1 MSEKRIERFDISTK
15 NLKIK
20 NLISQEFLAVEFRAI
35 SNVLPNRNNSHFTR
49 EAIINAKDSCY
60 NKPILAAYDAQKDS
74 ILAHEDAGIKY
85 DSEMDQYYY
94 DYTGKNCEVPI
105 GIIPE
110 SAKVE
115 IVEDPTDGL
124 TWLVFSGLIW
134 INYSYPVVKKILKS
148 PHGKISVEVNVEE
161 YHMVDD
167 IEYIDKF
174 TLIGC
179 TCLGDQY
186 TTGIPLARL
195 TIPELEKTSV
205 FKAQSQKIS
214 FALNKL
220 KEQQEYS
227 NSNDTKIEKPDNDN
241 SISNEDQPRVSMEE
255 PNKTDTPEDRTSR
268 YSEISVPEMA
278 STSVFQAQTK
288 RLKFAYQELDKQNHS
303 EQKVEKPD
311 NDKPIPNEN
320 VDRISMDEPEDRTS
334 RYSEISVADLTY
346 EQKKSLIAQEFMRLE
361 DDAEFWIED
370 IANTYVIIYYHS
382 DDEHCNYKVGY
393 IIDDDP
399 NHTVHLDWDNKE
411 KVIQTWKTFEKDNDS
426 TNTNKIFD
434 SKEDTPEMREV
445 FKRDCEQSDIKA
457 DESPMDNNTPDSKA
471 KFESKDIVE
480 NPGPEMGIVMA
491 VDEKEC
497 NSSDPEKDKECNSS
511 EEKECNSSDDCEKE
525 CNASDDS
532 KEECAEDKCP
542 DCGKPMSE
550 CNCKDANACEE
561 PEKNCNSEE
570 GCKESEACGDKEVEG
585 CENKETEGCE
595 DKEAESCD
603 PEKKEEE
610 GCKETEGCNPE
621 DQCKNS
627 CPEDECKMSDDP
639 NGEHFSD
646 DPHGEHFATVNVHG
660 EDLNINQLLEKF
672 TALEDSYNNLKE
684 KYSTFEMKEF
694 KDFALDTINKES
706 RLLDETKANVRDE
719 VMNAISCG
727 KFSTKD
733 EVEKFTVQSM
743 AMALFNQ
750 KEVESTDNTEKESD
764 GTKSD
769 FEATIVKNPIG
780 ADENKVKKAKTG
792 IDSLLEA
799 NNALKFV

>member
-1 MSEKRIERFDISTK
+1 MSENKNILKFEVSTK
-15 NLKIK
+15 NLKVK
-20 NLISQEFLAVEFRAI
+20 NLISQDFLEIELDMI
-35 SNVLPNRNNSHFTR
+35 SNIYPNRNRSTFLR
-49 EAIINAKDSCY
+49 EAMINAVDTVY
-60 NKPILAAYDAQKDS
+60 NKPVLASFDS
-74 ILAHEDAGIKY
+74 KSFEFGGHDDNNVHY
-85 DSEMDQYYY
+85 DSELDEYYY
-94 DYTGKNCEVPI
+94 DYNAPGCEHPI
-105 GIIPE
+105 GVIR
-110 SAKVE
+110 STDKVE
-115 IVEDPTDGL
+115 VVDNPVDGL
-124 TWLVFSGLIW
+124 AHMKATAVIW
-134 INYSYPVVKKILKS
+134 TAYSYAQCKKLLKN
-148 PHGKISVEVNVEE
+148 KRTKVSVEVEVTDYEF
-161 YHMVDD
+161 DKD
-167 IEYIDKF
+167 GIEIIKAFKF
-174 TLIGC
+174 LGVTLLSNGLTEAINNSN
-179 TCLGDQY
+179 
-186 TTGIPLARL
+186 A

-205 FKAQSQKIS
+205 FQAQRKKLS
-214 FALNKL
+214 FALQQL
-220 KEQQEYS
+220 EEQQKH
-227 NSNDTKIEKPDNDN
+227 SNDTKIEKPDNSDPIESEN
-241 SISNEDQPRVSMEE
+241 QPRVSMEE
-255 PNKTDTPEDRTSR
+255 PNKADTPEDRTSR
-268 YSEISVPEMA
+268 YSG
-278 STSVFQAQTK
+278 
-288 RLKFAYQELDKQNHS
+288 
-303 EQKVEKPD
+303 
-311 NDKPIPNEN
+311 
-320 VDRISMDEPEDRTS
+320 
-334 RYSEISVADLTY
+334 ISVADLTY

-361 DDAEFWIED
+361 DDADFWIED
-370 IANTYVIIYYHS
+370 ISDTYVIIYYHS

-491 VDEKEC
+491 ADEKEC

-511 EEKECNSSDDCEKE
+511 EEKECNSSDGCEKE

-550 CNCKDANACEE
+550 CNCKDTNACEE

-570 GCKESEACGDKEVEG
+570 GCKESEACDNKEVEG
-585 CENKETEGCE
+585 CENKETEGCK
-595 DKEAESCD
+595 DSEACKD
-603 PEKKEEE
+603 TE
-610 GCKETEGCNPE
+610 GCKETEGCE
-621 DQCKNS
+621 DKEEEACGDKDSECGDKMCNS
-627 CPEDECKMSDDP
+627 DETTS
-639 NGEHFSD
+639 ETFSD
-646 DPHGEHFATVNVHG
+646 EVTSETFEKFTVNVHG

-684 KYSTFEMKEF
+684 KYSAFEMKEF
-694 KDFALDTINKES
+694 KAFALDTINKES
-706 RLLDETKANVRDE
+706 RLLDETKTNVRDE
-719 VMNAISCG
+719 VMNAIDCG

-750 KEVESTDNTEKESD
+750 KEVESTDNTEKESE

-769 FEATIVKNPIG
+769 FEATIVKNPVG

>member
-1 MSEKRIERFDISTK
+1 MNDEKKIMRFELSPKDI
-15 NLKIK
+15 KIK
-20 NLISQEFLAVEFRAI
+20 NLLNQQFLYVEIDAI
-35 SNVLPNRNNSHFTR
+35 NSMYPNLNESHFTPKSLNNC
-49 EAIINAKDSCY
+49 IPTVY
-60 NKPILAAYDAQKDS
+60 NKPILAHYINNKDNFGGHDDNG
-74 ILAHEDAGIKY
+74 LQY
-85 DSEMDQYYY
+85 DSELDNYYY
-94 DYTGKNCEVPI
+94 DYSQGNVEIPI
-105 GIIPE
+105 GLVRE
-110 SAKVE
+110 QDNVHT
-115 IVEDPTDGL
+115 IVDQTTGL
-124 TWLVFSGLIW
+124 THLIVPCAIW
-134 INYSYPVVKKILKS
+134 CAYNYKACKKLLKS
-148 PHGKISVEVNVEE
+148 PRTRVSVEIEVTG
-161 YHMVDD
+161 YHYDEKGIEIIESFVLMGISLLGSD
-167 IEYIDKF
+167 IREAV
-174 TLIGC
+174 
-179 TCLGDQY
+179 
-186 TTGIPLARL
+186 TGSHL
-195 TIPELEKTSV
+195 
-205 FKAQSQKIS
+205 
-214 FALNKL
+214 
-220 KEQQEYS
+220 
-227 NSNDTKIEKPDNDN
+227 
-241 SISNEDQPRVSMEE
+241 
-255 PNKTDTPEDRTSR
+255 
-268 YSEISVPEMA
+268 SVPEMA

-346 EQKKSLIAQEFMRLE
+346 EQKKSLIAQEFMRLK
-361 DDAEFWIED
+361 DDADFWIED

-426 TNTNKIFD
+426 INTNKIFD

-445 FKRDCEQSDIKA
+445 FRTSTDAENLPADVSPSDNTN
-457 DESPMDNNTPDSKA
+457 PNNKE
-471 KFESKDIVE
+471 KFEGKDIVE
-480 NPGPEMGIVMA
+480 NPGPEMGIVMSTEGKE
-491 VDEKEC
+491 DKPEDKEDKTEKEAC
-497 NSSDPEKDKECNSS
+497 NPEDRDKNS
-511 EEKECNSSDDCEKE
+511 
-525 CNASDDS
+525 
-532 KEECAEDKCP
+532 
-542 DCGKPMSE
+542 
-550 CNCKDANACEE
+550 CEE
-561 PEKNCNSEE
+561 PEKNCNSEDSGECKEECAKEDSCDDKMCNSEE
-570 GCKESEACGDKEVEG
+570 GCKEKESCPEDKQKEACKESEACDNKEVEG
-585 CENKETEGCE
+585 CENKETEGC
-595 DKEAESCD
+595 DC
-603 PEKKEEE
+603 KEEE
-610 GCKETEGCNPE
+610 ACGDKDSECDNKMCNSDETTSET
-621 DQCKNS
+621 
-627 CPEDECKMSDDP
+627 
-639 NGEHFSD
+639 FSD
-646 DPHGEHFATVNVHG
+646 EVTSETFEKFTVNVHG

-750 KEVESTDNTEKESD
+750 KEVESTENTEKETKD
-764 GTKSD
+764 TKSD

-780 ADENKVKKAKTG
+780 ADENKVKKVKTG

>member
-60 NKPILAAYDAQKDS
+60 NKPILAAYDAQRDM

-85 DSEMDQYYY
+85 DSDVDQYYY
-94 DYTGKNCEVPI
+94 DYTEKNCEIPV

-134 INYSYPVVKKILKS
+134 INYSYPVVKKILKERGS
-148 PHGKISVEVNVEE
+148 KISVEVEVNQ
-161 YHMVDD
+161 YHMVDEV
-167 IEYIDKF
+167 EYIDSF

-179 TCLGDQY
+179 TILGSSY
-186 TTGIPLARL
+186 TTGIQNARL

-268 YSEISVPEMA
+268 YSEISV
-278 STSVFQAQTK
+278 
-288 RLKFAYQELDKQNHS
+288 
-303 EQKVEKPD
+303 
-311 NDKPIPNEN
+311 
-320 VDRISMDEPEDRTS
+320 
-334 RYSEISVADLTY
+334 ADLTY

-361 DDAEFWIED
+361 DDADFWIED
-370 IANTYVIIYYHS
+370 ISNTYVIIYYHS

-393 IIDDDP
+393 IIDDDL

-426 TNTNKIFD
+426 INTNKIFD

-457 DESPMDNNTPDSKA
+457 DESPMNNNTPDSKA

-480 NPGPEMGIVMA
+480 NSGSEMGIVMA
-491 VDEKEC
+491 ADEKEC

-511 EEKECNSSDDCEKE
+511 EEKECNSSDGCEKE

-542 DCGKPMSE
+542 DCGKSMSE
-550 CNCKDANACEE
+550 CNCKDTNACED
-561 PEKNCNSEE
+561 PEKECNSEE
-570 GCKESEACGDKEVEG
+570 GCKESEACDNKEVEG
-585 CENKETEGCE
+585 CENKESEGCK

-603 PEKKEEE
+603 PEKKEDEA
-610 GCKETEGCNPE
+610 CNPE

-672 TALEDSYNNLKE
+672 TDLEDSYNNLKE

-750 KEVESTDNTEKESD
+750 KEVESADNTEKETKD
-764 GTKSD
+764 TKSD
-769 FEATIVKNPIG
+769 FEATIVKNPVG
-780 ADENKVKKAKTG
+780 AEENKVKKAKTG

>member
-60 NKPILAAYDAQKDS
+60 NKPILAAYDAQRDL

-85 DSEMDQYYY
+85 DSDVDQYYY
-94 DYTGKNCEVPI
+94 DYTGKNCEIPV

-134 INYSYPVVKKILKS
+134 INYSYPVVKKILKERGS
-148 PHGKISVEVNVEE
+148 KISVEVEVNQ
-161 YHMVDD
+161 YHMVDEV
-167 IEYIDKF
+167 EYIDSF

-179 TCLGDQY
+179 TILGSSY
-186 TTGIPLARL
+186 TTGIQNARL

-241 SISNEDQPRVSMEE
+241 SISNEGQPRVSMEE
-255 PNKTDTPEDRTSR
+255 PNKTDT
-268 YSEISVPEMA
+268 
-278 STSVFQAQTK
+278 
-288 RLKFAYQELDKQNHS
+288 
-303 EQKVEKPD
+303 
-311 NDKPIPNEN
+311 
-320 VDRISMDEPEDRTS
+320 PEDRTS

-411 KVIQTWKTFEKDNDS
+411 KVIQTWKTFERDNDS

-445 FKRDCEQSDIKA
+445 FKRDCEQSGIKA

-491 VDEKEC
+491 ADEKEC

-542 DCGKPMSE
+542 DCGKSMSE
-550 CNCKDANACEE
+550 CNCKDTNACEE

-570 GCKESEACGDKEVEG
+570 GCKESEACDNKEVEG

-603 PEKKEEE
+603 PEKKEDEA
-610 GCKETEGCNPE
+610 CKETEGCKEKECNE
-621 DQCKNS
+621 QECGDKMCNS
-627 CPEDECKMSDDP
+627 DEITS
-639 NGEHFSD
+639 ETFSD
-646 DPHGEHFATVNVHG
+646 EVTSETFEKFTVNVHG

-684 KYSTFEMKEF
+684 KYSAFEMKEF
-694 KDFALDTINKES
+694 KAFALDTINKES
-706 RLLDETKANVRDE
+706 RLLDETKTVVRDE

-750 KEVESTDNTEKESD
+750 KEVESTDNTEKESE

-769 FEATIVKNPIG
+769 FEATIVKNPVG

>member
-1 MSEKRIERFDISTK
+1 MNDEKKIMRFELSPKDI
-15 NLKIK
+15 KIK
-20 NLISQEFLAVEFRAI
+20 NLLNQQFLYVEIDAI
-35 SNVLPNRNNSHFTR
+35 NSMYPNLNESHFTP
-49 EAIINAKDSCY
+49 ESLDNCIPTVY
-60 NKPILAAYDAQKDS
+60 NKPILAHYINEKDDFGSHDDNGLQYDKELDN
-74 ILAHEDAGIKY
+74 
-85 DSEMDQYYY
+85 YYY
-94 DYTGKNCEVPI
+94 DYSLGNVEIPI
-105 GIIPE
+105 GLVREQDNVHTNI
-110 SAKVE
+110 
-115 IVEDPTDGL
+115 DPATGL
-124 TWLVFSGLIW
+124 THLIVPCAIW
-134 INYSYPVVKKILKS
+134 CAYNYKACKKLLKS
-148 PHGKISVEVNVEE
+148 PRTRVSVEIEVTG
-161 YHMVDD
+161 YHYDD
-167 IEYIDKF
+167 KGIEIIESF
-174 TLIGC
+174 VLMGISL
-179 TCLGDQY
+179 LGSDIREAVV
-186 TTGIPLARL
+186 GSHL
-195 TIPELEKTSV
+195 
-205 FKAQSQKIS
+205 
-214 FALNKL
+214 
-220 KEQQEYS
+220 
-227 NSNDTKIEKPDNDN
+227 
-241 SISNEDQPRVSMEE
+241 
-255 PNKTDTPEDRTSR
+255 
-268 YSEISVPEMA
+268 SVPEMA

-361 DDAEFWIED
+361 DDADFWIED

-382 DDEHCNYKVGY
+382 NDEHCNYKVGY

-411 KVIQTWKTFEKDNDS
+411 KVIQTWKTFEKDNNS

-491 VDEKEC
+491 ADEKEC

-511 EEKECNSSDDCEKE
+511 EEKECNSSDGCEKE

-550 CNCKDANACEE
+550 CNCKDTNACEE
-561 PEKNCNSEE
+561 PEKECNSEE
-570 GCKESEACGDKEVEG
+570 GCKESEAC
-585 CENKETEGCE
+585 N
-595 DKEAESCD
+595 DKEAESCKD
-603 PEKKEEE
+603 SEACKDTE
-610 GCKETEGCNPE
+610 GCKETEGCDSKE
-621 DQCKNS
+621 EKACGDKDSECGDKMCNS
-627 CPEDECKMSDDP
+627 DEVTSDT
-639 NGEHFSD
+639 FSD
-646 DPHGEHFATVNVHG
+646 EVTSETFEKFTVNVHG

-694 KDFALDTINKES
+694 KAFALDTINKES

-719 VMNAISCG
+719 VMSAIDCG

-750 KEVESTDNTEKESD
+750 KEVESTDNTEKETKD
-764 GTKSD
+764 TKSD
-769 FEATIVKNPIG
+769 FEATIVKNPVG
-780 ADENKVKKAKTG
+780 ADENKVKKVKTG

>member
-1 MSEKRIERFDISTK
+1 MNDEKKIMRFELSPKDI
-15 NLKIK
+15 KIK
-20 NLISQEFLAVEFRAI
+20 NLLNQQFLYVEIDAI
-35 SNVLPNRNNSHFTR
+35 NSMYPNLNESHFTPKSLDNC
-49 EAIINAKDSCY
+49 IPTVY
-60 NKPILAAYDAQKDS
+60 NKPILAHYINNKDNFGGHDDNG
-74 ILAHEDAGIKY
+74 LQY
-85 DSEMDQYYY
+85 DSELDNYYY
-94 DYTGKNCEVPI
+94 DYSQGNVEIPI
-105 GIIPE
+105 GLVREQDNVHTIVDQTTGLTHLIVPCAIWCAYNYKACKKLLK
-110 SAKVE
+110 SHRTRVSVE
-115 IVEDPTDGL
+115 IEVTD
-124 TWLVFSGLIW
+124 
-134 INYSYPVVKKILKS
+134 
-148 PHGKISVEVNVEE
+148 
-161 YHMVDD
+161 YHYDD
-167 IEYIDKF
+167 KGIEIIDAF
-174 TLIGC
+174 VLMGITL
-179 TCLGDQY
+179 LGSDIREAV
-186 TTGIPLARL
+186 TGSHL
-195 TIPELEKTSV
+195 
-205 FKAQSQKIS
+205 
-214 FALNKL
+214 
-220 KEQQEYS
+220 
-227 NSNDTKIEKPDNDN
+227 
-241 SISNEDQPRVSMEE
+241 
-255 PNKTDTPEDRTSR
+255 
-268 YSEISVPEMA
+268 SVPEMA

-303 EQKVEKPD
+303 EQTIEKPD

-361 DDAEFWIED
+361 DDADFWIED

-382 DDEHCNYKVGY
+382 NDEHCNYKVGY

-491 VDEKEC
+491 ADEKEC

-542 DCGKPMSE
+542 DCGKSMSE
-550 CNCKDANACEE
+550 CNCKDTNACEE
-561 PEKNCNSEE
+561 SEKNCNSEE
-570 GCKESEACGDKEVEG
+570 GCKESEACDDKEVEG
-585 CENKETEGCE
+585 CENKETEDCE

-603 PEKKEEE
+603 PEKKEDEA
-610 GCKETEGCNPE
+610 CKETEGCGDRDSE
-621 DQCKNS
+621 CGDKMCNS
-627 CPEDECKMSDDP
+627 DETTS
-639 NGEHFSD
+639 ETFSD
-646 DPHGEHFATVNVHG
+646 EVTSETFEKFTVNVHG

-684 KYSTFEMKEF
+684 KYSAFEMKEF

-719 VMNAISCG
+719 VMNAIRCG

-750 KEVESTDNTEKESD
+750 KEVESADNTEKESE
-764 GTKSD
+764 GTKSE

>member
-35 SNVLPNRNNSHFTR
+35 SNILPNRNNSHFTR
-49 EAIINAKDSCY
+49 EAIINAKNSCY
-60 NKPILAAYDAQKDS
+60 NKPILAAYDAQRDT

-85 DSEMDQYYY
+85 DSDVDQYYY
-94 DYTGKNCEVPI
+94 DYTGKNCEIPV

-134 INYSYPVVKKILKS
+134 INYSYPVVKKILKERGS
-148 PHGKISVEVNVEE
+148 KISVEVEVNQ
-161 YHMVDD
+161 YHMVDEV
-167 IEYIDKF
+167 EYIDNF

-179 TCLGDQY
+179 TILGSSY
-186 TTGIPLARL
+186 TTGIQNARL

-227 NSNDTKIEKPDNDN
+227 NSSDTRIEKPDNNDPIESEN
-241 SISNEDQPRVSMEE
+241 QPRVSMEE
-255 PNKTDTPEDRTSR
+255 PNKTDT
-268 YSEISVPEMA
+268 
-278 STSVFQAQTK
+278 
-288 RLKFAYQELDKQNHS
+288 
-303 EQKVEKPD
+303 
-311 NDKPIPNEN
+311 
-320 VDRISMDEPEDRTS
+320 PEDRTS

-361 DDAEFWIED
+361 DDADFWIED
-370 IANTYVIIYYHS
+370 ISNTYVIIYYHS

-426 TNTNKIFD
+426 INTNKIFD

-445 FKRDCEQSDIKA
+445 FKRDCEQSDLKA

-491 VDEKEC
+491 ADEKEC

-511 EEKECNSSDDCEKE
+511 EEKECNSSDGCEKE

-550 CNCKDANACEE
+550 CNCKDTNACED
-561 PEKNCNSEE
+561 PEKECNSEE
-570 GCKESEACGDKEVEG
+570 ACKESEACDNKEVEG
-585 CENKETEGCE
+585 CENKETEGC
-595 DKEAESCD
+595 DC
-603 PEKKEEE
+603 KEEE
-610 GCKETEGCNPE
+610 ACDDKDSECDNKMCNSDETTSET
-621 DQCKNS
+621 
-627 CPEDECKMSDDP
+627 
-639 NGEHFSD
+639 FSD
-646 DPHGEHFATVNVHG
+646 EVTSETFEKFTVNVHG

-694 KDFALDTINKES
+694 KTFALDTINKES

-750 KEVESTDNTEKESD
+750 KEVESTNNTEKESE

-769 FEATIVKNPIG
+769 FEATIVKNPVG
-780 ADENKVKKAKTG
+780 ADENKVKKTKTG

>member
-60 NKPILAAYDAQKDS
+60 NKPILAAYDAQRDL

-85 DSEMDQYYY
+85 DSDVDQYYY
-94 DYTGKNCEVPI
+94 DYTGKNCEIPV

-134 INYSYPVVKKILKS
+134 INYSYPVVKKILKERGS
-148 PHGKISVEVNVEE
+148 KISVEVEVNQ
-161 YHMVDD
+161 YHMVDEV
-167 IEYIDKF
+167 EYIDSF

-179 TCLGDQY
+179 TILGSSY
-186 TTGIPLARL
+186 TTGIQNARL

-255 PNKTDTPEDRTSR
+255 PNKADTPEDRTSR
-268 YSEISVPEMA
+268 YSG
-278 STSVFQAQTK
+278 
-288 RLKFAYQELDKQNHS
+288 
-303 EQKVEKPD
+303 
-311 NDKPIPNEN
+311 
-320 VDRISMDEPEDRTS
+320 
-334 RYSEISVADLTY
+334 ISVADLTY

-361 DDAEFWIED
+361 DDADFWIED
-370 IANTYVIIYYHS
+370 ISNTYVIIYYHS

-426 TNTNKIFD
+426 INTNKIFD

-491 VDEKEC
+491 ADEKEC

-511 EEKECNSSDDCEKE
+511 EEKECNSSDGCEKE

-550 CNCKDANACEE
+550 CNCKDTNACEE
-561 PEKNCNSEE
+561 PEKECNSEE
-570 GCKESEACGDKEVEG
+570 GCKESEAC
-585 CENKETEGCE
+585 N
-595 DKEAESCD
+595 DKEAESCKD
-603 PEKKEEE
+603 SEACKDTE
-610 GCKETEGCNPE
+610 GCKETECCDSKEEKVCGDKDSECGDKMCN
-621 DQCKNS
+621 S
-627 CPEDECKMSDDP
+627 DEVTSDT
-639 NGEHFSD
+639 FSD
-646 DPHGEHFATVNVHG
+646 EVTSETFEKFTVNVHG
-660 EDLNINQLLEKF
+660 EDMNINQLLEKF

-684 KYSTFEMKEF
+684 KYSAFEMKEF
-694 KDFALDTINKES
+694 KAFALDTINKES
-706 RLLDETKANVRDE
+706 RLLDETKTSVRDE
-719 VMNAISCG
+719 VMNAIDCG

-750 KEVESTDNTEKESD
+750 KEVESTDNTEKESE

-769 FEATIVKNPIG
+769 FEATIVKNPVG

-792 IDSLLEA
+792 IDSMLEA

>member
-1 MSEKRIERFDISTK
+1 MNDEKKIMRFELSPKDI
-15 NLKIK
+15 KIK
-20 NLISQEFLAVEFRAI
+20 NLLNQQFLYVEIDAI
-35 SNVLPNRNNSHFTR
+35 NSMYPNLNESHFTPKSLDNC
-49 EAIINAKDSCY
+49 IPTVY
-60 NKPILAAYDAQKDS
+60 NKPILAHYINNKDNFGGHDDNG
-74 ILAHEDAGIKY
+74 LQY
-85 DSEMDQYYY
+85 DSELDNYYY
-94 DYTGKNCEVPI
+94 DYSQGNVEIPI
-105 GIIPE
+105 GLVREQDNVHTIVDQTTGLTHLIVPCAIWCAYNYRACKKLLK
-110 SAKVE
+110 SHRTRVSVE
-115 IVEDPTDGL
+115 IEVTD
-124 TWLVFSGLIW
+124 
-134 INYSYPVVKKILKS
+134 
-148 PHGKISVEVNVEE
+148 
-161 YHMVDD
+161 YHYDD
-167 IEYIDKF
+167 KGIEIIDAF
-174 TLIGC
+174 VLMGITL
-179 TCLGDQY
+179 LGSDIREAV
-186 TTGIPLARL
+186 TGSHL
-195 TIPELEKTSV
+195 
-205 FKAQSQKIS
+205 
-214 FALNKL
+214 
-220 KEQQEYS
+220 
-227 NSNDTKIEKPDNDN
+227 
-241 SISNEDQPRVSMEE
+241 
-255 PNKTDTPEDRTSR
+255 
-268 YSEISVPEMA
+268 SVPEMA

-361 DDAEFWIED
+361 DDADFWIED
-370 IANTYVIIYYHS
+370 ISNTYVIIYYHS

-426 TNTNKIFD
+426 INTNKIFD

-445 FKRDCEQSDIKA
+445 FRTSTDAENLPADVSPSDNTN
-457 DESPMDNNTPDSKA
+457 PNNKE
-471 KFESKDIVE
+471 KFEGKDIVE
-480 NPGPEMGIVMA
+480 NPGPEMGIVMST
-491 VDEKEC
+491 EGKE
-497 NSSDPEKDKECNSS
+497 DKPKDKEDKT
-511 EEKECNSSDDCEKE
+511 EKEACNP
-525 CNASDDS
+525 
-532 KEECAEDKCP
+532 EDQDKN
-542 DCGKPMSE
+542 S
-550 CNCKDANACEE
+550 CEE
-561 PEKNCNSEE
+561 PEKNCNSEDSGECKEECAKEDSCDDKMCNSEE
-570 GCKESEACGDKEVEG
+570 GCKEEESCPEDKQEEACKESEACDNKEVEG

-595 DKEAESCD
+595 DKQEESCD
-603 PEKKEEE
+603 PEKKEDEA
-610 GCKETEGCNPE
+610 CN
-621 DQCKNS
+621 
-627 CPEDECKMSDDP
+627 PEDECKMSDDP

-646 DPHGEHFATVNVHG
+646 DPHGEHFTVNVHG

-694 KDFALDTINKES
+694 KAFALDTINKES

-750 KEVESTDNTEKESD
+750 KEVESVDNTEKESKD
-764 GTKSD
+764 IKSD
-769 FEATIVKNPIG
+769 FEATIVKNPVG

>member
-60 NKPILAAYDAQKDS
+60 NKPILAAYDAQRDL

-85 DSEMDQYYY
+85 DSDVDQYYY
-94 DYTGKNCEVPI
+94 DYTGKNCEIPV

-134 INYSYPVVKKILKS
+134 INYSYPVVKKILKERGS
-148 PHGKISVEVNVEE
+148 KISVEVEVNQ
-161 YHMVDD
+161 YHMVDEV
-167 IEYIDKF
+167 EYIDSF

-179 TCLGDQY
+179 TILGSSY
-186 TTGIPLARL
+186 TTGIQNARL

-241 SISNEDQPRVSMEE
+241 SISNEGQPRVSMEE
-255 PNKTDTPEDRTSR
+255 PNKTDT
-268 YSEISVPEMA
+268 
-278 STSVFQAQTK
+278 
-288 RLKFAYQELDKQNHS
+288 
-303 EQKVEKPD
+303 
-311 NDKPIPNEN
+311 
-320 VDRISMDEPEDRTS
+320 PEDRTS

-361 DDAEFWIED
+361 DDADFWIED

-382 DDEHCNYKVGY
+382 NDEHCNYKVGY

-445 FKRDCEQSDIKA
+445 FKRDSEQSDIKA

-471 KFESKDIVE
+471 KFETKDIVE

-491 VDEKEC
+491 ADEEEC

-532 KEECAEDKCP
+532 KEECAEEKCP

-550 CNCKDANACEE
+550 CNCKDTNACEE

-570 GCKESEACGDKEVEG
+570 GCKESEACDNKEVEG
-585 CENKETEGCE
+585 CEN
-595 DKEAESCD
+595 KEAESCD
-603 PEKKEEE
+603 PEKKEDEACKETE
-610 GCKETEGCNPE
+610 GCKETENCNPE
-621 DQCKNS
+621 DLCKNS

-684 KYSTFEMKEF
+684 KYSAFEMKEF
-694 KDFALDTINKES
+694 KAFALDTINKES
-706 RLLDETKANVRDE
+706 RLLDETKTNVRDE
-719 VMNAISCG
+719 VMNAIDCG

-750 KEVESTDNTEKESD
+750 KEVESTDNTEKESE

-780 ADENKVKKAKTG
+780 ADENKVKKVKTG

>member
-1 MSEKRIERFDISTK
+1 MNDEKKIMRFELSPKDI
-15 NLKIK
+15 KIK
-20 NLISQEFLAVEFRAI
+20 NLLNQQFLYVEIDAI
-35 SNVLPNRNNSHFTR
+35 NSMYPNLNESHFTPKSLDNC
-49 EAIINAKDSCY
+49 IPTVY
-60 NKPILAAYDAQKDS
+60 NKPILAHYINGKDEFGSHDDNGLQYDKELDN
-74 ILAHEDAGIKY
+74 
-85 DSEMDQYYY
+85 YYY
-94 DYTGKNCEVPI
+94 DYSQGNVEIPI
-105 GIIPE
+105 GLVREQDNVHTIVDQTTGLTHLIVPCAIWCAYNYKACKKLLK
-110 SAKVE
+110 SNRTRVSVE
-115 IVEDPTDGL
+115 IEVTD
-124 TWLVFSGLIW
+124 
-134 INYSYPVVKKILKS
+134 YHYDDKS
-148 PHGKISVEVNVEE
+148 IEIIDAFVLMGITLLGS
-161 YHMVDD
+161 D
-167 IEYIDKF
+167 IREAV
-174 TLIGC
+174 
-179 TCLGDQY
+179 
-186 TTGIPLARL
+186 TGSHL
-195 TIPELEKTSV
+195 
-205 FKAQSQKIS
+205 
-214 FALNKL
+214 
-220 KEQQEYS
+220 
-227 NSNDTKIEKPDNDN
+227 
-241 SISNEDQPRVSMEE
+241 
-255 PNKTDTPEDRTSR
+255 
-268 YSEISVPEMA
+268 SVPEIA

-303 EQKVEKPD
+303 EQKIEKPD

-361 DDAEFWIED
+361 DDADFWIAD
-370 IANTYVIIYYHS
+370 ISNTYVIIYYHS

-426 TNTNKIFD
+426 INTNKIFD

-491 VDEKEC
+491 AEGECDKTEKEAC
-497 NSSDPEKDKECNSS
+497 NPEDQCKNS
-511 EEKECNSSDDCEKE
+511 CD
-525 CNASDDS
+525 
-532 KEECAEDKCP
+532 
-542 DCGKPMSE
+542 
-550 CNCKDANACEE
+550 E

-570 GCKESEACGDKEVEG
+570 PDDSDDSCKEKCAKEDSCDDKMCNSEEGCKEEESCPEDKQDEVRGDKEVEG
-585 CENKETEGCE
+585 CNPEDKETEGCE
-595 DKEAESCD
+595 DKQEESCD
-603 PEKKEEE
+603 LEKKEEE

-684 KYSTFEMKEF
+684 KYSAFEMKEF
-694 KDFALDTINKES
+694 KVFALDTINKES
-706 RLLDETKANVRDE
+706 RLLDETKTSVRDE

-750 KEVESTDNTEKESD
+750 KEVESADNTEKETKD
-764 GTKSD
+764 TKSD

-780 ADENKVKKAKTG
+780 ADENKVKKVKTG

>member
-60 NKPILAAYDAQKDS
+60 NKPILAAYDAQRDI

-85 DSEMDQYYY
+85 DSDVDQYYY
-94 DYTGKNCEVPI
+94 DYTGKNCEIPV

-134 INYSYPVVKKILKS
+134 INYSYPVVKKILKERGS
-148 PHGKISVEVNVEE
+148 KISVEVEVNQ
-161 YHMVDD
+161 YHMVNEV
-167 IEYIDKF
+167 EYIDSF

-179 TCLGDQY
+179 TILGSSY
-186 TTGIPLARL
+186 TTGIQNARL

-227 NSNDTKIEKPDNDN
+227 NSNDTKIEKPDNNDPIESEN
-241 SISNEDQPRVSMEE
+241 QPRVSMEK
-255 PNKTDTPEDRTSR
+255 PNKTDT
-268 YSEISVPEMA
+268 
-278 STSVFQAQTK
+278 
-288 RLKFAYQELDKQNHS
+288 
-303 EQKVEKPD
+303 
-311 NDKPIPNEN
+311 
-320 VDRISMDEPEDRTS
+320 PEDRTS

-361 DDAEFWIED
+361 DDADFWIED
-370 IANTYVIIYYHS
+370 ISNTYVIIYYHS

-426 TNTNKIFD
+426 INTNKIFD

-445 FKRDCEQSDIKA
+445 FKRDCEQSAIKA

-491 VDEKEC
+491 AEGEEDKPEDKEDKTEKEAC
-497 NSSDPEKDKECNSS
+497 NPEDQCKNSCPDKTEESCGDKVEESCDPDKECKNS
-511 EEKECNSSDDCEKE
+511 CD
-525 CNASDDS
+525 
-532 KEECAEDKCP
+532 
-542 DCGKPMSE
+542 
-550 CNCKDANACEE
+550 E

-570 GCKESEACGDKEVEG
+570 GCKESEACDNKEVEG

-603 PEKKEEE
+603 PEKKEDEA
-610 GCKETEGCNPE
+610 CKETEGCKE
-621 DQCKNS
+621 TKGCEQK
-627 CPEDECKMSDDP
+627 ECNEQECGDKMCNSDDP

-646 DPHGEHFATVNVHG
+646 DPHGEHFTVNVHG

-672 TALEDSYNNLKE
+672 TALEDSYNSLKE

-694 KDFALDTINKES
+694 KAFALDTINKES

-750 KEVESTDNTEKESD
+750 KEVESTDNTEKETKD
-764 GTKSD
+764 TKSD
-769 FEATIVKNPIG
+769 FEATIVKNPVG
-780 ADENKVKKAKTG
+780 ADENKVKKVKTG

>member
-1 MSEKRIERFDISTK
+1 M
-15 NLKIK
+15 
-20 NLISQEFLAVEFRAI
+20 
-35 SNVLPNRNNSHFTR
+35 
-49 EAIINAKDSCY
+49 
-60 NKPILAAYDAQKDS
+60 
-74 ILAHEDAGIKY
+74 
-85 DSEMDQYYY
+85 
-94 DYTGKNCEVPI
+94 
-105 GIIPE
+105 
-110 SAKVE
+110 E
-115 IVEDPTDGL
+115 IVEDPTDDL

-134 INYSYPVVKKILKS
+134 INYSYPVVKKILKERGS
-148 PHGKISVEVNVEE
+148 KISVEVEVNQ
-161 YHMVDD
+161 YHMVDE
-167 IEYIDKF
+167 IEYIDSF

-179 TCLGDQY
+179 TILGSSY
-186 TTGIPLARL
+186 TTGIQNARL

-227 NSNDTKIEKPDNDN
+227 NSNDTKIEKPNN
-241 SISNEDQPRVSMEE
+241 SDPIESEDQPRVSMEE
-255 PNKTDTPEDRTSR
+255 PNKTDT
-268 YSEISVPEMA
+268 
-278 STSVFQAQTK
+278 
-288 RLKFAYQELDKQNHS
+288 
-303 EQKVEKPD
+303 
-311 NDKPIPNEN
+311 
-320 VDRISMDEPEDRTS
+320 PEDRTS

-382 DDEHCNYKVGY
+382 NDEHCNYKVGY

-445 FKRDCEQSDIKA
+445 FRTSTDAENLPADVSPSDNTN
-457 DESPMDNNTPDSKA
+457 PNNKE
-471 KFESKDIVE
+471 KFEGKDIVE
-480 NPGPEMGIVMA
+480 NPGPEMGIVMSTEGKEEKPE
-491 VDEKEC
+491 DKEDKTEKETC
-497 NSSDPEKDKECNSS
+497 NPEDQCKNS
-511 EEKECNSSDDCEKE
+511 
-525 CNASDDS
+525 
-532 KEECAEDKCP
+532 
-542 DCGKPMSE
+542 
-550 CNCKDANACEE
+550 CEE
-561 PEKNCNSEE
+561 PEKNCNSEDSCDDKMCNSEEGCKEEESCPEDKQEE
-570 GCKESEACGDKEVEG
+570 GCKESEACDNKEV
-585 CENKETEGCE
+585 EGCE

-603 PEKKEEE
+603 PEKKEDEA
-610 GCKETEGCNPE
+610 CKETEACGDKDSECGDKMCN
-621 DQCKNS
+621 S
-627 CPEDECKMSDDP
+627 DETTS
-639 NGEHFSD
+639 ETFSD
-646 DPHGEHFATVNVHG
+646 EVTSETFEKFTVNVHG

-684 KYSTFEMKEF
+684 KYSAFEMKEF
-694 KDFALDTINKES
+694 KAFALDTINKES
-706 RLLDETKANVRDE
+706 RLLDETKTSVRDE
-719 VMNAISCG
+719 VMNAIDCG

-750 KEVESTDNTEKESD
+750 KEVESTDNTEKESKD
-764 GTKSD
+764 KAD

>member
-1 MSEKRIERFDISTK
+1 MNDEKKIMRFELSPKDI
-15 NLKIK
+15 KIK
-20 NLISQEFLAVEFRAI
+20 NLLNQQFLYVEIDAI
-35 SNVLPNRNNSHFTR
+35 NSMYPNLNESHFTP
-49 EAIINAKDSCY
+49 ESLDNCIPTVY
-60 NKPILAAYDAQKDS
+60 NKPILAHYINGKDDFGSHDDNGLQYDKELDN
-74 ILAHEDAGIKY
+74 
-85 DSEMDQYYY
+85 YYY
-94 DYTGKNCEVPI
+94 DYSLGNVEIPI
-105 GIIPE
+105 GLVREQDNVHTNI
-110 SAKVE
+110 
-115 IVEDPTDGL
+115 DPATGL
-124 TWLVFSGLIW
+124 THLIVPCAIW
-134 INYSYPVVKKILKS
+134 CAYNYKACKKLLKS
-148 PHGKISVEVNVEE
+148 PRTRVSVEIEVTG
-161 YHMVDD
+161 YHYDD
-167 IEYIDKF
+167 KGIETIESF
-174 TLIGC
+174 VLMGISL
-179 TCLGDQY
+179 LGSDIREAV
-186 TTGIPLARL
+186 TGSHL
-195 TIPELEKTSV
+195 
-205 FKAQSQKIS
+205 
-214 FALNKL
+214 
-220 KEQQEYS
+220 
-227 NSNDTKIEKPDNDN
+227 
-241 SISNEDQPRVSMEE
+241 
-255 PNKTDTPEDRTSR
+255 
-268 YSEISVPEMA
+268 SVPEMA

-303 EQKVEKPD
+303 EQTIEKPD

-361 DDAEFWIED
+361 DDADFWIED

-382 DDEHCNYKVGY
+382 NDEQCNYKVGY

-457 DESPMDNNTPDSKA
+457 DESPMDNNTPDTKA

-491 VDEKEC
+491 ADEKEC

-532 KEECAEDKCP
+532 KEECAENPEK
-542 DCGKPMSE
+542 E
-550 CNCKDANACEE
+550 CNSEEGCKEE
-561 PEKNCNSEE
+561 ESCPEDKQEE

-603 PEKKEEE
+603 PEKKEDEACKEAE
-610 GCKETEGCNPE
+610 GCGDKDSEHGDKMCNSDETTSET
-621 DQCKNS
+621 
-627 CPEDECKMSDDP
+627 
-639 NGEHFSD
+639 FSD
-646 DPHGEHFATVNVHG
+646 EVTSETFEKFTVNVHG

-684 KYSTFEMKEF
+684 KYSAFEMKEF
-694 KDFALDTINKES
+694 KAFALDTINKES
-706 RLLDETKANVRDE
+706 RLLDETKTSVRDE

-750 KEVESTDNTEKESD
+750 KEVESADNTEKETKD
-764 GTKSD
+764 TKSD

-780 ADENKVKKAKTG
+780 ADENKVKKVKTG

>member
-60 NKPILAAYDAQKDS
+60 NKPILAAYDAQRDL

-85 DSEMDQYYY
+85 DSDVDQYYY
-94 DYTGKNCEVPI
+94 DYTGKNCEIPV

-134 INYSYPVVKKILKS
+134 INYSYPVVKKILKERGS
-148 PHGKISVEVNVEE
+148 KISVEVEVNQ
-161 YHMVDD
+161 YHMVDEV
-167 IEYIDKF
+167 EYIDSF

-179 TCLGDQY
+179 TILGSSY
-186 TTGIPLARL
+186 TTGIQNARL

-227 NSNDTKIEKPDNDN
+227 NSNDTKIEKPDNSDPIESEN
-241 SISNEDQPRVSMEE
+241 QPRVSMEE
-255 PNKTDTPEDRTSR
+255 PNKTDT
-268 YSEISVPEMA
+268 
-278 STSVFQAQTK
+278 
-288 RLKFAYQELDKQNHS
+288 
-303 EQKVEKPD
+303 
-311 NDKPIPNEN
+311 
-320 VDRISMDEPEDRTS
+320 PEDRTS

-382 DDEHCNYKVGY
+382 NDEHCNYKVGY

-411 KVIQTWKTFEKDNDS
+411 KVIQTWKAFERDNDS

-445 FKRDCEQSDIKA
+445 FKRDCDQSDIKA
-457 DESPMDNNTPDSKA
+457 DESPMDNNTPDTKA

-491 VDEKEC
+491 ADEKEC

-511 EEKECNSSDDCEKE
+511 EEKECNSSDDCGKE

-550 CNCKDANACEE
+550 CNCKDTNACEE

-570 GCKESEACGDKEVEG
+570 GCKESEACDNKEVEG
-585 CENKETEGCE
+585 CENKETEGCK
-595 DKEAESCD
+595 DSEACKDAET
-603 PEKKEEE
+603 
-610 GCKETEGCNPE
+610 CKETEGCENKE
-621 DQCKNS
+621 EEACGDKDSECDNKMCNS
-627 CPEDECKMSDDP
+627 DETTS
-639 NGEHFSD
+639 ETFSD
-646 DPHGEHFATVNVHG
+646 EVTSETFEKFTVNVHG

-684 KYSTFEMKEF
+684 KYSAFEMKEF
-694 KDFALDTINKES
+694 KAFALDTINKES
-706 RLLDETKANVRDE
+706 RLLDETKTSVRDE

-750 KEVESTDNTEKESD
+750 KEVESTDNTEKESE

>member
-60 NKPILAAYDAQKDS
+60 NKPILAAYDAQRDM

-85 DSEMDQYYY
+85 DSDVDQYYY
-94 DYTGKNCEVPI
+94 DYTEKNCEIPV

-134 INYSYPVVKKILKS
+134 INYSYPVVKKILKERGS
-148 PHGKISVEVNVEE
+148 KISVEVEVNQ
-161 YHMVDD
+161 YHMVDEV
-167 IEYIDKF
+167 EYIDSF

-179 TCLGDQY
+179 TILGSSY
-186 TTGIPLARL
+186 TTGIQNARL

-227 NSNDTKIEKPDNDN
+227 NSNDTKIEKPDNNDPIESEN
-241 SISNEDQPRVSMEE
+241 QPRVSMEK
-255 PNKTDTPEDRTSR
+255 PNKTDT
-268 YSEISVPEMA
+268 
-278 STSVFQAQTK
+278 
-288 RLKFAYQELDKQNHS
+288 
-303 EQKVEKPD
+303 
-311 NDKPIPNEN
+311 
-320 VDRISMDEPEDRTS
+320 PEDRTS

-361 DDAEFWIED
+361 DDADFWIED
-370 IANTYVIIYYHS
+370 ISNTYVIIYYHS

-426 TNTNKIFD
+426 INTNKIFD

-445 FKRDCEQSDIKA
+445 FRTSTDAENLPADVSPSDNTN
-457 DESPMDNNTPDSKA
+457 PNNKE
-471 KFESKDIVE
+471 KFEGKDIVE
-480 NPGPEMGIVMA
+480 NPGPEMGIVMSTEGKE
-491 VDEKEC
+491 DKPEDKEDKTEKEAC
-497 NSSDPEKDKECNSS
+497 NPEDQCKNS
-511 EEKECNSSDDCEKE
+511 
-525 CNASDDS
+525 
-532 KEECAEDKCP
+532 
-542 DCGKPMSE
+542 
-550 CNCKDANACEE
+550 CEE
-561 PEKNCNSEE
+561 PEKNCNSEDSGECKEECAKEDSCDDKMCNSEE
-570 GCKESEACGDKEVEG
+570 GCKEKESCPEDKQEEACKESEACDNKEVEG

-603 PEKKEEE
+603 PEKKED
-610 GCKETEGCNPE
+610 ETCNPE

-646 DPHGEHFATVNVHG
+646 DPHGEHFVTVNVHG

-694 KDFALDTINKES
+694 KAFALDTINKES

-750 KEVESTDNTEKESD
+750 KEVESADNTEKETKDS
-764 GTKSD
+764 KSD
-769 FEATIVKNPIG
+769 FEATIVKNPVG
-780 ADENKVKKAKTG
+780 ADENKVKKTKTG

>member
-186 TTGIPLARL
+186 TTGIPAARL

-255 PNKTDTPEDRTSR
+255 PNKTDT
-268 YSEISVPEMA
+268 
-278 STSVFQAQTK
+278 
-288 RLKFAYQELDKQNHS
+288 
-303 EQKVEKPD
+303 
-311 NDKPIPNEN
+311 
-320 VDRISMDEPEDRTS
+320 PEDRTS

-445 FKRDCEQSDIKA
+445 FRTSTDAENLPADVSPSDNTN
-457 DESPMDNNTPDSKA
+457 PNNKE
-471 KFESKDIVE
+471 KFEGKDIVE
-480 NPGPEMGIVMA
+480 NPGPEMGIVMSTEGKEEKPE
-491 VDEKEC
+491 DKEDKTEKEAC
-497 NSSDPEKDKECNSS
+497 NPEDQEKNS
-511 EEKECNSSDDCEKE
+511 
-525 CNASDDS
+525 
-532 KEECAEDKCP
+532 
-542 DCGKPMSE
+542 
-550 CNCKDANACEE
+550 CEE
-561 PEKNCNSEE
+561 PEKNCNSEENGECKEECAKEDSCDDKMCNSEEGCKEEESCPEDKQEE

-585 CENKETEGCE
+585 CENKE
-595 DKEAESCD
+595 AESCD
-603 PEKKEEE
+603 PEKKEDEA
-610 GCKETEGCNPE
+610 CKETEGCNNPE
-621 DQCKNS
+621 DHCKNS

-684 KYSTFEMKEF
+684 KYSAFEMKEF
-694 KDFALDTINKES
+694 KAFALDTINKES
-706 RLLDETKANVRDE
+706 RLLDETKTSVRDE

-750 KEVESTDNTEKESD
+750 KEVESTDNTEKESE

-769 FEATIVKNPIG
+769 FEATIVKNPVG

>member
-60 NKPILAAYDAQKDS
+60 NKPILAAYDAQRDM

-85 DSEMDQYYY
+85 DSDVDQYYY
-94 DYTGKNCEVPI
+94 DYTEKNCEIPV

-134 INYSYPVVKKILKS
+134 INYSYPVVKKILKERGS
-148 PHGKISVEVNVEE
+148 KISVEVEVNQ
-161 YHMVDD
+161 YHMVNE
-167 IEYIDKF
+167 IEYIDSF

-179 TCLGDQY
+179 TILGSSY
-186 TTGIPLARL
+186 TTGIQNARL

-227 NSNDTKIEKPDNDN
+227 NSNDTKIEKPDNED
-241 SISNEDQPRVSMEE
+241 SIPNEDQPRVSMEE
-255 PNKTDTPEDRTSR
+255 PNKTDT
-268 YSEISVPEMA
+268 
-278 STSVFQAQTK
+278 
-288 RLKFAYQELDKQNHS
+288 
-303 EQKVEKPD
+303 
-311 NDKPIPNEN
+311 
-320 VDRISMDEPEDRTS
+320 PEDRTS

-361 DDAEFWIED
+361 DDADFWIED
-370 IANTYVIIYYHS
+370 ISNTYVIIYYHS

-426 TNTNKIFD
+426 INTNKIFD

-445 FKRDCEQSDIKA
+445 FRTSTDAENLPADVSPSDNTN
-457 DESPMDNNTPDSKA
+457 PNNKE
-471 KFESKDIVE
+471 KFEGKDIVE
-480 NPGPEMGIVMA
+480 NPGPEMGIVMSTEGKE
-491 VDEKEC
+491 DKPEDKEDKTEKEAC
-497 NSSDPEKDKECNSS
+497 NPEDQCKNS
-511 EEKECNSSDDCEKE
+511 
-525 CNASDDS
+525 
-532 KEECAEDKCP
+532 
-542 DCGKPMSE
+542 
-550 CNCKDANACEE
+550 CKE
-561 PEKNCNSEE
+561 PEKNCNSEDSGECKEECAKEDSCDDKMCNSEE
-570 GCKESEACGDKEVEG
+570 GCKEEESCPEDKQEEACKESEACDNKEVEG

-595 DKEAESCD
+595 DKQEESCD
-603 PEKKEEE
+603 PEKKEDEA
-610 GCKETEGCNPE
+610 CNPE

-646 DPHGEHFATVNVHG
+646 DPRGEHFTVNVHG

-694 KDFALDTINKES
+694 KAFALDTINKES

-750 KEVESTDNTEKESD
+750 KEVESVDNTEKETKD
-764 GTKSD
+764 TKSE
-769 FEATIVKNPIG
+769 FEATIVKNPVG
-780 ADENKVKKAKTG
+780 ADENKVKKTKTG

>member
-60 NKPILAAYDAQKDS
+60 NKPILAAYDAQRDL

-85 DSEMDQYYY
+85 DSDVDQYYY
-94 DYTGKNCEVPI
+94 DYTGKNCEIPV

-134 INYSYPVVKKILKS
+134 INYSYPVVKKILKERGS
-148 PHGKISVEVNVEE
+148 KISVEVEVNQ
-161 YHMVDD
+161 YHMVDEV
-167 IEYIDKF
+167 EYIDSF

-179 TCLGDQY
+179 TILGSSY
-186 TTGIPLARL
+186 TTGIQNARL

-241 SISNEDQPRVSMEE
+241 SISNENQPRVSMEE
-255 PNKTDTPEDRTSR
+255 PNKADTPEDRTSR
-268 YSEISVPEMA
+268 YSG
-278 STSVFQAQTK
+278 
-288 RLKFAYQELDKQNHS
+288 
-303 EQKVEKPD
+303 
-311 NDKPIPNEN
+311 
-320 VDRISMDEPEDRTS
+320 
-334 RYSEISVADLTY
+334 ISVADLTY

-361 DDAEFWIED
+361 DDADFWIED
-370 IANTYVIIYYHS
+370 ISNTYVIIYYHS

-426 TNTNKIFD
+426 INTNKIFD

-491 VDEKEC
+491 ADEKEC

-511 EEKECNSSDDCEKE
+511 EEKECNSSDGCEKE

-550 CNCKDANACEE
+550 CNCKDTNACEE
-561 PEKNCNSEE
+561 PEKECNSEE
-570 GCKESEACGDKEVEG
+570 GCKESEAC
-585 CENKETEGCE
+585 N
-595 DKEAESCD
+595 DKEAESCKD
-603 PEKKEEE
+603 SEACKDTE
-610 GCKETEGCNPE
+610 GCKETEGCDSKE
-621 DQCKNS
+621 EKACGDKDSECGDKMCNS
-627 CPEDECKMSDDP
+627 DEVTSDT
-639 NGEHFSD
+639 FSD
-646 DPHGEHFATVNVHG
+646 EVTSETFEKFTVNVHG

-694 KDFALDTINKES
+694 KAFALDTINKES

-719 VMNAISCG
+719 VMSAIDCG

-750 KEVESTDNTEKESD
+750 KEVESTDNTEKETKD
-764 GTKSD
+764 TKSD
-769 FEATIVKNPIG
+769 FEATIVKNPVG
-780 ADENKVKKAKTG
+780 ADENKVKKVKTG

>member
-220 KEQQEYS
+220 KEQQEHS

-241 SISNEDQPRVSMEE
+241 PIESENQPRVSMEE
-255 PNKTDTPEDRTSR
+255 PNKTDTS
-268 YSEISVPEMA
+268 
-278 STSVFQAQTK
+278 
-288 RLKFAYQELDKQNHS
+288 
-303 EQKVEKPD
+303 
-311 NDKPIPNEN
+311 
-320 VDRISMDEPEDRTS
+320 EDRTS

-361 DDAEFWIED
+361 DDADFWIED
-370 IANTYVIIYYHS
+370 ISNTYVIIYYHS

-411 KVIQTWKTFEKDNDS
+411 KVIQTWKIFEKDNDS
-426 TNTNKIFD
+426 INTNKIFD

-491 VDEKEC
+491 AEGEEDKPEDKEDKTEKEAC
-497 NSSDPEKDKECNSS
+497 NPEDECKNSCPDKTEESCGDKVEESCDPDKECKNS
-511 EEKECNSSDDCEKE
+511 CD
-525 CNASDDS
+525 
-532 KEECAEDKCP
+532 
-542 DCGKPMSE
+542 
-550 CNCKDANACEE
+550 E

-570 GCKESEACGDKEVEG
+570 GCKESEACDNKEVEG
-585 CENKETEGCE
+585 CENE
-595 DKEAESCD
+595 EAESCD
-603 PEKKEEE
+603 PEKKEDEACKEE
-610 GCKETEGCNPE
+610 GCEQKECNE
-621 DQCKNS
+621 QECGDKMCNS
-627 CPEDECKMSDDP
+627 DEVTSDT
-639 NGEHFSD
+639 FSD
-646 DPHGEHFATVNVHG
+646 EVTSETFEKFTVNVHG

-694 KDFALDTINKES
+694 KAFALDTINKES

-750 KEVESTDNTEKESD
+750 KEVESADNTEKETKD
-764 GTKSD
+764 TKSD
-769 FEATIVKNPIG
+769 FEATIVKNPVG
-780 ADENKVKKAKTG
+780 ADENKVKKVKTG